1 MIPRAPTPT
10 LLPYTTLFRSY
21 TRNQNWVCGETPLQQ
36 GVRDMGQVS
45 GVESN
50 DSYTVVIFRGSTAK
64 PLRFSF
70 PRKFVRKILILA
82 AIVLAA
88 DILVISHYVVRTGEV
103 WELSAFR
110 SEALSARQQTAAF
123 STAVDDLKKRLTSM
137 KEVNQRLRVML
148 GIEMPKTGDQLNG
161 RGGEETPLP
170 EGSTVNSPDKLIRGG
185 AVLQPASA
193 VDGLIELNTSKSTD
207 LDEQELVAA
216 VRDGIVWLAKEAD
229 VQEQTLQELA
239 LAAEQKSSRWAAT
252 PSIWPVKGWVTSGFG
267 PRVSPF
273 TEKPAWHD
281 GLDIGA
287 AANAPVQ
294 APAQGRVT
302 SVGFDSKLG
311 NTVKLDHGFGIETL
325 YGHLAKALVK
335 EGQRVKRGDVVGLVG
350 STGLATG
357 PHLHYM
363 VKVNGQT
370 FDPTKYILD

>member
-1 MIPRAPTPT
+1 
-10 LLPYTTLFRSY
+10 
-21 TRNQNWVCGETPLQQ
+21 
-36 GVRDMGQVS
+36 
-45 GVESN
+45 
-50 DSYTVVIFRGSTAK
+50 
-64 PLRFSF
+64 
-70 PRKFVRKILILA
+70 
-82 AIVLAA
+82 
-88 DILVISHYVVRTGEV
+88 
-103 WELSAFR
+103 
-110 SEALSARQQTAAF
+110 
-123 STAVDDLKKRLTSM
+123 M

-148 GIEMPKTGDQLNG
+148 GIETPKTGDQFNG

-170 EGSTVNSPDKLIRGG
+170 EGSTLNPIDKPAKGESDLSSTAVGSQSDLGG
-185 AVLQPASA
+185 SR
-193 VDGLIELNTSKSTD
+193 D
-207 LDEQELVAA
+207 LGHPELVAA
-216 VRDGIVWLAKEAD
+216 VKEGIVWLAKEAD
-229 VQEQTLQELA
+229 VQERTLQELSV
-239 LAAEQKSSRWAAT
+239 AAEQRSSRWAAT

-302 SVGFDSKLG
+302 SVGFDPKLG
-311 NTVKLDHGFGIETL
+311 NVVKLDHGFGIETL

-350 STGLATG
+350 SSGLATG

>member
-1 MIPRAPTPT
+1 
-10 LLPYTTLFRSY
+10 
-21 TRNQNWVCGETPLQQ
+21 
-36 GVRDMGQVS
+36 MGQVNGAENS
-45 GVESN
+45 
-50 DSYTVVIFRGSTAK
+50 DAYTVVIFRGSTAK

-70 PRKFVRKILILA
+70 PRKFVSKLLIVG
-82 AIVLAA
+82 AIFVLA
-88 DILVISHYVVRTGEV
+88 DILIISHYVIRTGEV

-110 SEALSARQQTAAF
+110 AEAMSAREQTAAF
-123 STAVDDLKKRLTSM
+123 SGAVDDLKKRLTSM

-148 GIEMPKTGDQLNG
+148 GIETQKTGDAVNG
-161 RGGEETPLP
+161 RGGEDVPLP
-170 EGSTVNSPDKLIRGG
+170 EGNTLPTSEKSSKIDAGAQPQHRNSVETSQNAPSS
-185 AVLQPASA
+185 QASPSS
-193 VDGLIELNTSKSTD
+193 DPSSLT
-207 LDEQELVAA
+207 EQEMIASIK
-216 VRDGIVWLAKEAD
+216 DGIDWLSKEATT
-229 VQEQTLQELA
+229 QEQSLQELS

-302 SVGFDSKLG
+302 TVGFDPKLG
-311 NTVKLDHGFGIETL
+311 NLVKVDHGFGIETL

-335 EGQRVKRGDVVGLVG
+335 EGQRVKRGEVVGLVG

-363 VKVNGQT
+363 VKVHGQA
-370 FDPTKYILD
+370 FDPVKYILE

>member
-1 MIPRAPTPT
+1 
-10 LLPYTTLFRSY
+10 
-21 TRNQNWVCGETPLQQ
+21 
-36 GVRDMGQVS
+36 MGQVN

-70 PRKFVRKILILA
+70 PRKFVRKILIVG
-82 AIVLAA
+82 AIILAA
-88 DILVISHYVVRTGEV
+88 DLLVISHYVVRTGEV

-110 SEALSARQQTAAF
+110 AEALSARQQTVAF

-148 GIEMPKTGDQLNG
+148 GIETPKTGDQFNG

-170 EGSTVNSPDKLIRGG
+170 EGSTLNPAGIPVRGESD
-185 AVLQPASA
+185 VRQSSA
-193 VDGLIELNTSKSTD
+193 LDALSDPSRSRELG
-207 LDEQELVAA
+207 EQELAAA
-216 VRDGIVWLAKEAD
+216 VKEDIMWLAKEAAT
-229 VQEQTLQELA
+229 QEHTLQELS

-311 NTVKLDHGFGIETL
+311 NVVKLDHGFGIETL
-325 YGHLAKALVK
+325 YGHMAKALVK

-350 STGLATG
+350 SSGLATG

>member
-1 MIPRAPTPT
+1 
-10 LLPYTTLFRSY
+10 
-21 TRNQNWVCGETPLQQ
+21 LQQ
-36 GVRDMGQVS
+36 GVRDMAQVS
-45 GVESN
+45 GIESN

-70 PRKFVRKILILA
+70 PRKFVRKMLILA
-82 AIVLAA
+82 AIIIAA
-88 DILVISHYVVRTGEV
+88 DVLVISHYVVRTGEV

-110 SEALSARQQTAAF
+110 NEALSARQQTAAF

-161 RGGEETPLP
+161 RGGDEIPLP
-170 EGSTVNSPDKLIRGG
+170 EGSTLNSPDKLIRGG
-185 AVLQPASA
+185 AGLQQPNAA
-193 VDGLIELNTSKSTD
+193 DRLTELNTAQSTE

-216 VRDGIVWLAKEAD
+216 VREGIVWLAKEAD

-311 NTVKLDHGFGIETL
+311 NVVKLDHGFGIETL

-350 STGLATG
+350 SSGLATG

-370 FDPTKYILD
+370 FDPSKYILD

>member
-1 MIPRAPTPT
+1 
-10 LLPYTTLFRSY
+10 
-21 TRNQNWVCGETPLQQ
+21 
-36 GVRDMGQVS
+36 MGQMNGAENS
-45 GVESN
+45 
-50 DSYTVVIFRGSTAK
+50 DAYTVVIFRGSTAK

-70 PRKFVRKILILA
+70 PRKLVSKLLIVG
-82 AIVLAA
+82 AIFLLA
-88 DILVISHYVVRTGEV
+88 DILVISHYVIRTGEV
-103 WELSAFR
+103 WELSSFR
-110 SEALSARQQTAAF
+110 AEALSAREQTGAF
-123 STAVDDLKKRLTSM
+123 SSAVDDLKKRLTSM

-148 GIEMPKTGDQLNG
+148 GIETPKTGDIANG
-161 RGGEETPLP
+161 RGGVDAPLP
-170 EGSTVNSPDKLIRGG
+170 DGHTLPTSEKIPKSDAGAQHVNS
-185 AVLQPASA
+185 VETSQSA
-193 VDGLIELNTSKSTD
+193 LAGQTSLSVGSSGLT
-207 LDEQELVAA
+207 EQEMIASIK
-216 VRDGIVWLAKEAD
+216 DDIDWLSKEATT
-229 VQEQTLQELA
+229 QEQSLQELS

-302 SVGFDSKLG
+302 AVGFDPKLG
-311 NTVKLDHGFGIETL
+311 NVVKVDHGFGIETL

-335 EGQRVKRGDVVGLVG
+335 EGQRVKRGEVVGLVG

-363 VKVNGQT
+363 VKVHGQAL
-370 FDPTKYILD
+370 DPVKYILE

>member
-1 MIPRAPTPT
+1 M
-10 LLPYTTLFRSY
+10 
-21 TRNQNWVCGETPLQQ
+21 QQ
-36 GVRDMGQVS
+36 GVRDMGQVH

-70 PRKFVRKILILA
+70 PRKFVRKILILG
-82 AIVLAA
+82 AILLAA

-110 SEALSARQQTAAF
+110 AEALSARQQTVAF

-148 GIEMPKTGDQLNG
+148 GIESPKTGDQFNG

-170 EGSTVNSPDKLIRGG
+170 EGSTLNSVDKPTKGESE
-185 AVLQPASA
+185 LQSSA
-193 VDGLIELNTSKSTD
+193 VSGQSDLAGSGQNGLD
-207 LDEQELVAA
+207 QQELVAS
-216 VRDGIVWLAKEAD
+216 VKQSIVWLANEAD
-229 VQEQTLQELA
+229 VQEHTLQELS
-239 LAAEQKSSRWAAT
+239 LAAEQRSSRWAAT

-302 SVGFDSKLG
+302 SVGFDPKLG
-311 NTVKLDHGFGIETL
+311 NVVKLDHGFGIETL
-325 YGHLAKALVK
+325 YGHLAKTLVK

-350 STGLATG
+350 SSGLATG

>member
-1 MIPRAPTPT
+1 
-10 LLPYTTLFRSY
+10 
-21 TRNQNWVCGETPLQQ
+21 
-36 GVRDMGQVS
+36 MGQAN

-70 PRKFVRKILILA
+70 PRKFVRKILILG
-82 AIVLAA
+82 AILLVA
-88 DILVISHYVVRTGEV
+88 DLLVISHYVVRTGEV

-148 GIEMPKTGDQLNG
+148 GIETPKTGDQLNG
-161 RGGEETPLP
+161 RGGEDTPLP
-170 EGSTVNSPDKLIRGG
+170 EGITLTPVDKPAKGESELQST
-185 AVLQPASA
+185 AVSQGD
-193 VDGLIELNTSKSTD
+193 V
-207 LDEQELVAA
+207 VAA
-216 VRDGIVWLAKEAD
+216 GQKELAQEELATIVKESIAWLSKEAD
-229 VQEQTLQELA
+229 LQEHTLQELSV
-239 LAAEQKSSRWAAT
+239 AAEQKSARWAAT

-287 AANAPVQ
+287 SANAPVQ

-311 NTVKLDHGFGIETL
+311 NVVKLDHGFGIETL

-350 STGLATG
+350 SSGLATG

>member
-1 MIPRAPTPT
+1 
-10 LLPYTTLFRSY
+10 
-21 TRNQNWVCGETPLQQ
+21 
-36 GVRDMGQVS
+36 MGHANGADNS
-45 GVESN
+45 
-50 DSYTVVIFRGSTAK
+50 DAYTVVIFRGSTAK

-70 PRKFVRKILILA
+70 PRKFVSKLLIVG
-82 AIVLAA
+82 AIFIIA
-88 DILVISHYVVRTGEV
+88 DILVVSHYVIRTGEV

-110 SEALSARQQTAAF
+110 AEAMSAREQTTAF
-123 STAVDDLKKRLTSM
+123 SSAVDDLKKRLTSM

-148 GIEMPKTGDQLNG
+148 GIETPKTGDMVNG
-161 RGGEETPLP
+161 RGGEDVPLP
-170 EGSTVNSPDKLIRGG
+170 DGNILPTTEKTIKRDGG
-185 AVLQPASA
+185 AQQFSSVEASQGA
-193 VDGLIELNTSKSTD
+193 LSGQTSLTLGSNGLT
-207 LDEQELVAA
+207 EQEMIASIK
-216 VRDGIVWLAKEAD
+216 DGIDWLSKEAAT
-229 VQEQTLQELA
+229 QEQSLQELS

-302 SVGFDSKLG
+302 TVGFDPKLG
-311 NTVKLDHGFGIETL
+311 NLVKVDHGFGIETL

-335 EGQRVKRGDVVGLVG
+335 EGQRVKRGEVVGLVG

-363 VKVNGQT
+363 VKVHGQT
-370 FDPTKYILD
+370 FDPVKYILE

>member
-1 MIPRAPTPT
+1 
-10 LLPYTTLFRSY
+10 
-21 TRNQNWVCGETPLQQ
+21 
-36 GVRDMGQVS
+36 MGQVN
-45 GVESN
+45 GTESS
-50 DSYTVVIFRGSTAK
+50 DAYTVVIFRGSTAK

-70 PRKFVRKILILA
+70 QRKLVRNALIVGAILM
-82 AIVLAA
+82 AA
-88 DILVISHYVVRTGEV
+88 DILVVSHYVVRTGQV
-103 WELSAFR
+103 WELSSFR
-110 SEALSARQQTAAF
+110 EEAMSARQQTVAF
-123 STAVDDLKKRLTSM
+123 STAIDDLKKRLTSM
-137 KEVNQRLRVML
+137 NEVNQRLRIML
-148 GIEMPKTGDQLNG
+148 GIETPKAGDQVNG

-170 EGSTVNSPDKLIRGG
+170 EGNNFIHTEKSERTGDKPSQSSLGAQESTVNSQR
-185 AVLQPASA
+185 SEA
-193 VDGLIELNTSKSTD
+193 VDDQKL
-207 LDEQELVAA
+207 AA
-216 VRDGIVWLAKEAD
+216 EVREGIDWLTKEAD
-229 VQEQTLQELA
+229 SQEKILQELYA
-239 LAAEQKSSRWAAT
+239 VAEKKSSRWAST

-302 SVGFDSKLG
+302 LVGFDPKLG
-311 NTVKLDHGFGIETL
+311 NLVKLDHGYGMETL

-370 FDPTKYILD
+370 FDPTKFILD

>member
-1 MIPRAPTPT
+1 
-10 LLPYTTLFRSY
+10 
-21 TRNQNWVCGETPLQQ
+21 
-36 GVRDMGQVS
+36 MGQVH

-70 PRKFVRKILILA
+70 PRKFVRKLLILG
-82 AIVLAA
+82 AIVLVA

-110 SEALSARQQTAAF
+110 AEALSARQQTAAF

-148 GIEMPKTGDQLNG
+148 GIETPKTGDQFNG

-170 EGSTVNSPDKLIRGG
+170 EGSTINTTDKPVTGESEVQSGALASPGDLATK
-185 AVLQPASA
+185 
-193 VDGLIELNTSKSTD
+193 ELGQK
-207 LDEQELVAA
+207 ELVT
-216 VRDGIVWLAKEAD
+216 VVKESIGWLAKEAD
-229 VQEQTLQELA
+229 AQEQSLQELSV
-239 LAAEQKSSRWAAT
+239 AAEQRSSRWAAT

-302 SVGFDSKLG
+302 SVGFDPKLG
-311 NTVKLDHGFGIETL
+311 NVVKLDHGYGIETL

-350 STGLATG
+350 SSGLATG

>member
-1 MIPRAPTPT
+1 
-10 LLPYTTLFRSY
+10 
-21 TRNQNWVCGETPLQQ
+21 
-36 GVRDMGQVS
+36 MGQVNGAENS
-45 GVESN
+45 
-50 DSYTVVIFRGSTAK
+50 DAYTVVIFRGSTAK

-70 PRKFVRKILILA
+70 PRKFVSKLLIVGAILILA
-82 AIVLAA
+82 
-88 DILVISHYVVRTGEV
+88 DILIISHYVIRTGEV

-110 SEALSARQQTAAF
+110 AEAMSAREQTAAF
-123 STAVDDLKKRLTSM
+123 SSAVDDLKKRLTSM

-148 GIEMPKTGDQLNG
+148 GIETPKTGDVVNG
-161 RGGEETPLP
+161 RGGEDVPLP
-170 EGSTVNSPDKLIRGG
+170 DSNTV
-185 AVLQPASA
+185 PASEKTLKSDA
-193 VDGLIELNTSKSTD
+193 AQHVSSVEASQSALAGQTSPSAGSSGLT
-207 LDEQELVAA
+207 EQEMVASIK
-216 VRDGIVWLAKEAD
+216 DGIDWLSKEAAT
-229 VQEQTLQELA
+229 QEQFLQELS

-302 SVGFDSKLG
+302 TVGFDPKLG
-311 NTVKLDHGFGIETL
+311 NLVKVDHGFGIETL

-335 EGQRVKRGDVVGLVG
+335 EGQRVKRGEVVGLVG

-363 VKVNGQT
+363 VKVHGQT
-370 FDPTKYILD
+370 LDPVKYILE

>member
-1 MIPRAPTPT
+1 
-10 LLPYTTLFRSY
+10 
-21 TRNQNWVCGETPLQQ
+21 
-36 GVRDMGQVS
+36 MGQVTGTENS
-45 GVESN
+45 

-70 PRKFVRKILILA
+70 PRKFVRKLLILC
-82 AIVLAA
+82 AIFIVADLLVL
-88 DILVISHYVVRTGEV
+88 SHYVIRTGEV

-110 SEALSARQQTAAF
+110 AEAMSARQQTVAF
-123 STAVDDLKKRLTSM
+123 SSAIDDLKKRLMSM

-148 GIEMPKTGDQLNG
+148 GIETPKTGDLVNG
-161 RGGEETPLP
+161 RGGEDGPLP
-170 EGSTVNSPDKLIRGG
+170 EGNPIVVSGGSPSTLGSQPGVGDVDIRFEGG
-185 AVLQPASA
+185 
-193 VDGLIELNTSKSTD
+193 GELAKTSSVPSEG
-207 LDEQELVAA
+207 DEQELANLVKE
-216 VRDGIVWLAKEAD
+216 GIEWLSREAK
-229 VQEQTLQELA
+229 VQEQTLQELTI
-239 LAAEQKSSRWAAT
+239 AAEQKSSRWAAT

-294 APAQGRVT
+294 SPAQGRVT
-302 SVGFDSKLG
+302 TVGFDPKLG
-311 NTVKLDHGFGIETL
+311 NIVKLDHGFGIETL

-363 VKVNGQT
+363 VKVNGQAL
-370 FDPTKYILD
+370 DPTKYILD

>member
-1 MIPRAPTPT
+1 
-10 LLPYTTLFRSY
+10 
-21 TRNQNWVCGETPLQQ
+21 
-36 GVRDMGQVS
+36 MGQVNGAETS
-45 GVESN
+45 
-50 DSYTVVIFRGSTAK
+50 DAYTVVIFRGSTAK

-70 PRKFVRKILILA
+70 PRKFVRKMLIVGAILL
-82 AIVLAA
+82 VA
-88 DILVISHYVVRTGEV
+88 DLLVISHYVIRTGEV

-110 SEALSARQQTAAF
+110 NEAMSARQQTAAF
-123 STAVDDLKKRLTSM
+123 ATAVDDLKKRLTSM
-137 KEVNQRLRVML
+137 KEINERLRVML
-148 GIEMPKTGDQLNG
+148 GIDTPKPTGDLVNG

-170 EGSTVNSPDKLIRGG
+170 EGSTLLQSDKVSKKELG
-185 AVLQPASA
+185 LQRSTNLSSEGTSDTADSTSSE
-193 VDGLIELNTSKSTD
+193 VDQ
-207 LDEQELVAA
+207 QEIVAA
-216 VRDGIVWLAKEAD
+216 VKEGIAWLSREAET
-229 VQEQTLQELA
+229 QERSLQELSQ
-239 LAAEQKSSRWAAT
+239 AAEQKSSRWAAT

-302 SVGFDSKLG
+302 SVGFDPKLG
-311 NTVKLDHGFGIETL
+311 NVVKLDHGFGIETL
-325 YGHLAKALVK
+325 YGHLAKSLVK

-350 STGLATG
+350 SSGLATG

>member
-1 MIPRAPTPT
+1 MWGPR
-10 LLPYTTLFRSY
+10 
-21 TRNQNWVCGETPLQQ
+21 QQ
-36 GVRDMGQVS
+36 GVRDMGQVH

-70 PRKFVRKILILA
+70 PRKFVRKLLIVGAILL
-82 AIVLAA
+82 VA
-88 DILVISHYVVRTGEV
+88 DLLVISHYVVRTGEV

-110 SEALSARQQTAAF
+110 TEALSARQQTVAF

-148 GIEMPKTGDQLNG
+148 GIEVPKTGDQFNG

-170 EGSTVNSPDKLIRGG
+170 EGSILNSVDKPTRGESD
-185 AVLQPASA
+185 LQSSAAAGQSDLAASRP
-193 VDGLIELNTSKSTD
+193 KD
-207 LDEQELVAA
+207 LDEEALVAA
-216 VRDGIVWLAKEAD
+216 VKQGIGWLAKEAD
-229 VQEQTLQELA
+229 SQEQTLQELS
-239 LAAEQKSSRWAAT
+239 LAAEQRSSRWAAT

-302 SVGFDSKLG
+302 SVGFDPKLG
-311 NTVKLDHGFGIETL
+311 NVVKLDHGFGIETL

-350 STGLATG
+350 SSGLATG

>member
-1 MIPRAPTPT
+1 
-10 LLPYTTLFRSY
+10 
-21 TRNQNWVCGETPLQQ
+21 LQQ

-193 VDGLIELNTSKSTD
+193 VDGLNELNTSKPTD

-311 NTVKLDHGFGIETL
+311 NVVKLDHGFGIETL

-350 STGLATG
+350 SSGLATG

-370 FDPTKYILD
+370 FDPSKYILD